1 MKIKQTIGYLEMKTL
16 LQVNKLLEKTPYT
29 IETCREFAQLEAKAK
44 GAEADIIASLLPALI
59 SGLDQQTHM
68 QAFNEGLV

>member
-1 MKIKQTIGYLEMKTL
+1 MTL
-16 LQVNKLLEKTPYT
+16 LQQAQQLLKQTPYS
-29 IETCREFAQLEAKAK
+29 IQTCREFAQLEAKAK

-59 SGLDQQTHM
+59 AGLDQQTHA